1 MPLFSFLSGSYKPSY
16 FKDKTIEEIL
26 KDVKLDK
33 IDKKTLLETE
43 NEGEKEIYESLDGDI
58 KSLIDMLIDYKDK
71 EGKKI
76 IFEKCYKGKGRAPK
90 PMAMPMAKPASPPRP
105 ASARPMPKPGS
116 PRPVPAMAKPMPTKP
131 VEAEAAVAAE
141 DQSGGGKYKRKS
153 KKSKSMR
160 SKSMRS
166 KSKSKRSKSMRSKS
180 KRKTS
185 RR

>member
-90 PMAMPMAKPASPPRP
+90 PMAKPMSMPRPMPRPASPPRPMPKP
-105 ASARPMPKPGS
+105 ASARPMP
-116 PRPVPAMAKPMPTKP
+116 TKP
-131 VEAEAAVAAE
+131 VMPIEEGAAAAAE

-153 KKSKSMR
+153 RRSKSMRMR

-166 KSKSKRSKSMRSKS
+166 KSKRRKS
-180 KRKTS
+180 KRTM
-185 RR
+185 R